1 MGTLCQGYHQWVCGY
16 TRRRRRLSTC
26 CALLSSSCRRAL
38 LCRRCRDAVAL
49 AICITAASSCRPS
62 SVNVVHRRV
71 VRRASTCRASSSS
84 SSCRRGRRRRD
95 AVALAICVTAA
106 SSCCPSS
113 INVVHCALLRVMR
126 RVSACRRRHV
136 VRRRVVVVMS
146 SVDVSSV
153 VIVMRGHVIVG
164 SCVVVSPCRPCVSSV
179 VGHCRR
185 DAVAMGVCVTSS
197 SWVAVSWVRCRGS
210 SSSLCRALWV
220 AVGRRCISAGAENAR
235 ETYLQATTTCVIDA
249 ASTTQVVVGSPSS
262 LGVLGMAVV
271 SSALT
276 GW

>member
-1 MGTLCQGYHQWVCGY
+1 MTPWHWPSAS
-16 TRRRRRLSTC
+16 RRR
-26 CALLSSSCRRAL
+26 
-38 LCRRCRDAVAL
+38 
-49 AICITAASSCRPS
+49 
-62 SVNVVHRRV
+62 RRV
-71 VRRASTCRASSSS
+71 VRRPST
-84 SSCRRGRRRRD
+84 SCIDVSCVVRRR
-95 AVALAICVTAA
+95 VAR
-106 SSCCPSS
+106 
-113 INVVHCALLRVMR
+113 HH
-126 RVSACRRRHV
+126 RRRHV
-136 VRRRVVVVMS
+136 VVVVDVVTPWHWPSASRRRRRVVRRPSMSCIVRCCASCVVCQRVVVVMS